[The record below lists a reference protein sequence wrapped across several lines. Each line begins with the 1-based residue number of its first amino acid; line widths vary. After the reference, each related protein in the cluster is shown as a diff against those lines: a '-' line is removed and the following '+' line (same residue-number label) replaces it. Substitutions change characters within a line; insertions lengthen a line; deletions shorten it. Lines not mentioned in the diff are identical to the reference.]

1 MTAEF
6 QRAQDMLSAMQQQRD
21 QALNANVSLLAVL
34 AAKDREITEK
44 NAQIVELK
52 QQIAER
58 QAGNTKRVTGT

>member
-1 MTAEF
+1 MTAEL

-58 QAGNTKRVTGT
+58 QASNTKRVMGT

>member
-1 MTAEF
+1 MTAEL